1 MIIGTAGH
9 IDHGK
14 TTLVRALTGV
24 DTDRLPE
31 EKRRGITIE
40 LGFAPLELAGIGTVG
55 IVDVPGHEAFVRTM
69 VAGAS
74 GIDVAL
80 LVIAADE
87 GVMPQT
93 REHLAILELL
103 GTRAAVVALTKCDL
117 VDEDWLALVTAD
129 VSDAL
134 RGTRLEDAAIVPT
147 SSPSGRGIEALREA
161 LGAAMAFAP
170 DHDARGPFRMP
181 VDRVFSVKGT
191 GSVVTGTVWEGEVR
205 PGDALVV
212 QPGSKAVRVRGV
224 QVHGGDVASA
234 TSGTRTALA
243 IAGVEL
249 SDVVRGAWLTG
260 DADWATTTLL
270 RADVSLL
277 ADANHALRPREWVR
291 LHLGTADVGARV
303 VASGGAMQPG
313 DRRPARLVL
322 QEPVLARAG
331 DRFVLRL
338 ASPPQTI
345 GGGVVVDPLPPRR
358 RPVPWEREP
367 PYESL
372 GRLLREAAGEGIP
385 RSALVARSGLL
396 AHEMD
401 PLLERPE
408 MGVLV
413 SGRWYHRPALVEA
426 SKAVLRLVAAQ
437 HEREPLGDG
446 LPVASLAAQVRGTT
460 ELVDYAVSDLVASGR
475 LERRGAYLAKAGWKP
490 VVSSADETFRQQ
502 LLADLRTAGAEP
514 PDVEALADR
523 HDRDPVPMLRL
534 LERDGLIVGVE
545 PGRFYA
551 TESVENLVN
560 RLRDGMTEGRE
571 YSPAEL
577 RDVLGLSRKYLIPFL
592 EFCDRRRIT
601 ERRATGR
608 VRLPSIA

>member
-243 IAGVEL
+243 SAGVEL

-514 PDVEALADR
+514 PAVEALADR

>member
-1 MIIGTAGH
+1 
-9 IDHGK
+9 
-14 TTLVRALTGV
+14 
-24 DTDRLPE
+24 
-31 EKRRGITIE
+31 
-40 LGFAPLELAGIGTVG
+40 
-55 IVDVPGHEAFVRTM
+55 
-69 VAGAS
+69 
-74 GIDVAL
+74 
-80 LVIAADE
+80 
-87 GVMPQT
+87 
-93 REHLAILELL
+93 
-103 GTRAAVVALTKCDL
+103 
-117 VDEDWLALVTAD
+117 
-129 VSDAL
+129 
-134 RGTRLEDAAIVPT
+134 
-147 SSPSGRGIEALREA
+147 
-161 LGAAMAFAP
+161 
-170 DHDARGPFRMP
+170 
-181 VDRVFSVKGT
+181 
-191 GSVVTGTVWEGEVR
+191 
-205 PGDALVV
+205 
-212 QPGSKAVRVRGV
+212 
-224 QVHGGDVASA
+224 
-234 TSGTRTALA
+234 
-243 IAGVEL
+243 
-249 SDVVRGAWLTG
+249 
-260 DADWATTTLL
+260 
-270 RADVSLL
+270 
-277 ADANHALRPREWVR
+277 
-291 LHLGTADVGARV
+291 
-303 VASGGAMQPG
+303 MQPG

-490 VVSSADETFRQQ
+490 VVSSADETFRQR
-502 LLADLRTAGAEP
+502 LLADLRSAGAEP

-523 HDRDPVPMLRL
+523 HGRDPVPMLRL

>member
-446 LPVASLAAQVRGTT
+446 LPVASLAVQVRGTT

-490 VVSSADETFRQQ
+490 VVSSADETFRQR
-502 LLADLRTAGAEP
+502 LLADLRSAGAEP